1 MNKGTMEGIRPL
13 EQWIEKMMAHYEA
26 AGLAVAVVDKNVT
39 LYQKF
44 FGFRD
49 AENQTPIDEN
59 TIFGLASV
67 SKSFTALSIMQ
78 LAEKGVID
86 LWGPVSRYLPE
97 FQNAHAAQPVTVA
110 HLLSHAGGFLPKRRM
125 LVEEVARDLGIWQ
138 DGKAEIGPHPG
149 LAMEGCRRVCKG
161 LDEEEARTG
170 LPGEYMS
177 YSNDSYGLLSEIIR
191 RYGGENSFQDYLEKN
206 VFAPLGMDRATGL
219 FIAPAQDPNST
230 KLYFH
235 KDGKRQW
242 CRDYYDNAFVL
253 MGGGAVKASLGSMKK
268 YVQMYLNEGKGEHGR
283 LLSPYGIREMMKPR
297 QHYRYGQWY
306 GYGVAMSE
314 LEGVRM
320 VGHGGSMTG
329 ISSHFAWSPELEAGV
344 IVLCNTSGVP
354 VSRVAEEALR
364 WVTGAAVPAP
374 MKNWQDAGWSEEE
387 KKSCLGKFRNA
398 EGNEAT
404 FTWENGD
411 LHLTMGGKEREFIM
425 AGHDLI
431 ILPGEFSQSDIL
443 LLREEGRGV
452 WGVRTGGR
460 ILTRE

>member
-1 MNKGTMEGIRPL
+1 MFSKILVANRGEIAVRVIRACKEMGIST
-13 EQWIEKMMAHYEA
+13 
-26 AGLAVAVVDKNVT
+26 VAVYSQADRNALHVS
-39 LYQKF
+39 L
-44 FGFRD
+44 
-49 AENQTPIDEN
+49 ADE
-59 TIFGLASV
+59 
-67 SKSFTALSIMQ
+67 SICIG
-78 LAEKGVID
+78 A
-86 LWGPVSRYLPE
+86 GPVRESYL
-97 FQNAHAAQPVTVA
+97 NMSAIISAAICT
-110 HLLSHAGGFLPKRRM
+110 G
-125 LVEEVARDLGIWQ
+125 
-138 DGKAEIGPHPG
+138 AEAIHPG
-149 LAMEGCRRVCKG
+149 
-161 LDEEEARTG
+161 
-170 LPGEYMS
+170 
-177 YSNDSYGLLSEIIR
+177 YGLLSEIIR

>member
-1 MNKGTMEGIRPL
+1 
-13 EQWIEKMMAHYEA
+13 
-26 AGLAVAVVDKNVT
+26 
-39 LYQKF
+39 
-44 FGFRD
+44 
-49 AENQTPIDEN
+49 
-59 TIFGLASV
+59 
-67 SKSFTALSIMQ
+67 
-78 LAEKGVID
+78 
-86 LWGPVSRYLPE
+86 
-97 FQNAHAAQPVTVA
+97 
-110 HLLSHAGGFLPKRRM
+110 
-125 LVEEVARDLGIWQ
+125 
-138 DGKAEIGPHPG
+138 
-149 LAMEGCRRVCKG
+149 
-161 LDEEEARTG
+161 
-170 LPGEYMS
+170 
-177 YSNDSYGLLSEIIR
+177 
-191 RYGGENSFQDYLEKN
+191 
-206 VFAPLGMDRATGL
+206 
-219 FIAPAQDPNST
+219 
-230 KLYFH
+230 
-235 KDGKRQW
+235 
-242 CRDYYDNAFVL
+242 
-253 MGGGAVKASLGSMKK
+253 
-268 YVQMYLNEGKGEHGR
+268 
-283 LLSPYGIREMMKPR
+283 
-297 QHYRYGQWY
+297 
-306 GYGVAMSE
+306 
-314 LEGVRM
+314 M

-329 ISSHFAWSPELEAGV
+329 ISSHFAFSPELEAGV

>member
-1 MNKGTMEGIRPL
+1 
-13 EQWIEKMMAHYEA
+13 
-26 AGLAVAVVDKNVT
+26 
-39 LYQKF
+39 
-44 FGFRD
+44 
-49 AENQTPIDEN
+49 
-59 TIFGLASV
+59 
-67 SKSFTALSIMQ
+67 
-78 LAEKGVID
+78 
-86 LWGPVSRYLPE
+86 
-97 FQNAHAAQPVTVA
+97 
-110 HLLSHAGGFLPKRRM
+110 
-125 LVEEVARDLGIWQ
+125 
-138 DGKAEIGPHPG
+138 
-149 LAMEGCRRVCKG
+149 
-161 LDEEEARTG
+161 
-170 LPGEYMS
+170 MS

-191 RYGGENSFQDYLEKN
+191 RYSGENSFQDYLEKN

-306 GYGVAMSE
+306 GYGMAMSQ

-329 ISSHFAWSPELEAGV
+329 ISSHFAFSPELEAGV

-374 MKNWQDAGWSEEE
+374 MKTWQDAGWSEEE
-387 KKSCLGKFRNA
+387 KKSCLGKFTSA

-411 LHLTMGGKEREFIM
+411 LHLTMGGKELQFIM

-452 WGVRTGGR
+452 WGVRAGGR